1 MAGPARSARAAG
13 RPGAGVRR
21 GRGGALCL
29 PAALAAAAVLG
40 LLGVACLAPWR
51 RGDRMLKVWRLQ
63 ASGSRA
69 AEIFKTM
76 RAPRLDDIGA
86 LEGDDITRSLPG
98 DELGEEVPG
107 IDLSSSDVPDAEETG
122 EAKPGEPAEGEEGSS
137 SGSVQEKAAEEEG
150 GKEDEDSG
158 EKAQTG
164 TKQQTE
170 TKKQTGTKKREK
182 KKNGKKKRLKGGGVD
197 GPTNWFRKTR
207 KKKKGSNT
215 HRILRQVNL
224 EYSGGLPLILNK
236 QEAAS
241 FDRDPGVS
249 PVRCRVRKQGKP
261 LTRADK
267 FCRVAKQATRFV
279 TTDRVMDF
287 LPDTDIDHRQGT
299 QRRYGRCALVGNS
312 GTLVTKEFGEDINA
326 HDQIFRFNLAP
337 TVGYEKHVG
346 SRTTHELLN
355 PENIRKIVAEPE
367 KLQMLQTQGARVTVL
382 TFDDYLQ
389 FTGKLLMKKK
399 WRRSSRE
406 DGMHSQLLVEK
417 HMEVLAAFHKAA
429 PDVRIEYIAPEF
441 IAWSYERYAALERY
455 FREFSL
461 GKFKGERPMSGFHTL
476 LYLINTCEE
485 VHLYGFSNWKRG
497 DAAPYKYF
505 NDFQPKGGLHSFG
518 FAQKIMEMIEE
529 EYAGV
534 FIHS

>member
-1 MAGPARSARAAG
+1 M
-13 RPGAGVRR
+13 V
-21 GRGGALCL
+21 
-29 PAALAAAAVLG
+29 
-40 LLGVACLAPWR
+40 APWQ
-51 RGDRMLKVWRLQ
+51 RGDGMPAGWRLQ
-63 ASGSRA
+63 GSGSRA
-69 AEIFKTM
+69 AEFFKTT

-86 LEGDDITRSLPG
+86 SEDDDITRSLPG
-98 DELGEEVPG
+98 DELGDEEVPG
-107 IDLSSSDVPDAEETG
+107 IDLSSADAPDTEETG
-122 EAKPGEPAEGEEGSS
+122 EAKPGEPADGEETGEAKPGKPADGEEGSS
-137 SGSVQEKAAEEEG
+137 PGSVPEKAVDEG
-150 GKEDEDSG
+150 GVKADEDAD
-158 EKAQTG
+158 EKVKTV
-164 TKQQTE
+164 TKE
-170 TKKQTGTKKREK
+170 QTGTKKRKK
-182 KKNGKKKRLKGGGVD
+182 KKNQKKKRRGSETDGEEAGSVGAKKDRGGR
-197 GPTNWFRKTR
+197 TNWFQKTR
-207 KKKKGSNT
+207 KKKKGSKT

-224 EYSGGLPLILNK
+224 QYSDGLPLILNK
-236 QEAAS
+236 RAS
-241 FDRDPGVS
+241 AVFDRDPGVS
-249 PVRCRVRKQGKP
+249 PVRCRVRKEGKP

-267 FCRVAKQATRFV
+267 FCRVARQATRFV
-279 TTDRVMDF
+279 TTDRVLDF

-312 GTLVTKEFGEDINA
+312 GTLVTKEFGGDINA

-367 KLQMLQTQGARVTVL
+367 KLQMLQTQGGGVTVL

-406 DGMHSQLLVEK
+406 DGMHAQLLVEK
-417 HMEVLAAFHKAA
+417 HMEVLATFHEAA

-441 IAWSYERYAALERY
+441 IAWSYERYAALERA
-455 FREFSL
+455 FREFSM
-461 GKFKGERPMSGFHTL
+461 GRFKGERPMSGFHTL

-497 DAAPYKYF
+497 DTAPYKYF

-518 FAQKIMEMIEE
+518 FVQKIMEMIEE

-534 FIHS
+534 FIHH